1 MARIATFEVRWDKF
15 TTDELKR
22 IRAVK
27 VRWSVGMGEFQERL
41 VEDLTMLESFTSH
54 QINVPESSFADVEIT
69 TLGVAGKESAPLTG
83 RLYAS
88 TEVLDAWDA
97 GPPIPRGW
105 RSEIVAIE
113 VET

>member
-1 MARIATFEVRWDKF
+1 VARVATFEVHWDKF
-15 TTDELKR
+15 APDELKR

-27 VRWSVGMGEFQERL
+27 VRWSVGMGDFQERL
-41 VEDLTMLESFTSH
+41 VEDLTMLETFTTH
-54 QINVPESSFADVEIT
+54 QIKVPESSFADVEIT

-83 RLYAS
+83 RLFAS

-105 RSEIVAIE
+105 SSEIVAVE
-113 VET
+113 VES